1 MCKNKKN
8 PTYLYLDHTL
18 PVGHFSGAHCTLY
31 ESNACL
37 ENLPP
42 RLKYC
47 SLLIWFEARMG

>member
-1 MCKNKKN
+1 MKMKKIA
-8 PTYLYLDHTL
+8 TYLDHIL
-18 PVGHFSGAHCTLY
+18 PVGPFSAAHPTSY

-47 SLLIWFEARMG
+47 CWLIWFEARMG